1 MSIKTCYKCGET
13 KQSDL
18 FTKNKNLCKLCNN
31 EKYKKYYN
39 ENKAKVLKMKQEY
52 REDNEEKIKER
63 RRQKYNC
70 VCGSII
76 RKEDET
82 LHEQSNKHI
91 NFINGVEKEVTVLV
105 SYYNEE
111 KKKKNIKL
119 SVDKFKELEKERQ
132 KLMRTNYVILKV
144 LHFI

>member
-39 ENKAKVLKMKQEY
+39 KNKAKVLKMKQEY
-52 REDNEEKIKER
+52 REDNEEEIKER
-63 RRQKYNC
+63 RKQKYRCN
-70 VCGSII
+70 CGSLI
-76 RKEDET
+76 RNENKK
-82 LHEQSNKHI
+82 LHEKSIKHI

-105 SYYNEE
+105 SYYNEQN
-111 KKKKNIKL
+111 KKKFIKL
-119 SVDKFKELEKERQ
+119 SVDKFKELEKERR
-132 KLMRTNYVILKV
+132 KLMRGNYVILK
-144 LHFI
+144 LLNFI